1 MAGASIRE
9 LAAHGEVA
17 GVFRSAVR
25 GRQAV
30 VAAALRGPV
39 FTPVEMT
46 EDRWLVARACG
57 EAGCSRLG
65 ILLGWDAQA
74 ARMYLLV
81 VEEGAPALLVPPATR
96 WPAAFAPHVAALR
109 GE

>member
-1 MAGASIRE
+1 
-9 LAAHGEVA
+9 VA

-25 GRQAV
+25 GRQGVA
-30 VAAALRGPV
+30 AAALRGPDA
-39 FTPVEMT
+39 TPVEVT
-46 EDRWLVARACG
+46 EGRFLVARACG

-65 ILLGWDAQA
+65 MVLGWDAQA

-81 VEEGAPALLVPPATR
+81 VEDGAPVLVVPPASR
-96 WPAAFAPHVAALR
+96 WPAPFAPHVAALR